1 MQTPTPF
8 TRLKAAA
15 QMKSL
20 LGPCKYGCIGVLEIK
35 DHQRPFLKVDVV
47 LSATVKNDW
56 WLEVKLGT
64 ELVTGND

>member
-47 LSATVKNDW
+47 LSATV
-56 WLEVKLGT
+56 
-64 ELVTGND
+64 